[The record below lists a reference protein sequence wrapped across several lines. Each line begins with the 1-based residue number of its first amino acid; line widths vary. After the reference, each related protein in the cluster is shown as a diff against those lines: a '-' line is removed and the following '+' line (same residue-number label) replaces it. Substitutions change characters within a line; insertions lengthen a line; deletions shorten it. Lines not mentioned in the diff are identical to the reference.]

1 MIKKSLAMASLLALG
16 TSAMAIDVQPF
27 VGAGAGV
34 SFGKTEVTVNT
45 PGYVYLGDESERK
58 SSASLILKGGAILDS
73 SHRLSLSYAPSFHS
87 DANVHNVMAGYDYLI
102 PLNDKNK
109 LYVGAHAGVSS
120 FKGKDEISDYS
131 MSGFAYGAQAGY
143 IYDITKNIEFEFGLN
158 YTKHDLDK
166 TGTMRANNG
175 NPVSVKLEM
184 NAPADLFGQ
193 SAGVIRTVLK

>member
-1 MIKKSLAMASLLALG
+1 LG
-16 TSAMAIDVQPF
+16 
-27 VGAGAGV
+27 
-34 SFGKTEVTVNT
+34 
-45 PGYVYLGDESERK
+45 YY
-58 SSASLILKGGAILDS
+58 S

-184 NAPADLFGQ
+184 KDSISTF
-193 SAGVIRTVLK
+193 AGINYKF

>member
-1 MIKKSLAMASLLALG
+1 MKKSLAIASLLALA
-16 TSAMAIDVQPF
+16 TSAMAVDVQPF
-27 VGAGAGV
+27 VGAGAGISWNKSEATATIGAV
-34 SFGKTEVTVNT
+34 SAS
-45 PGYVYLGDESERK
+45 ESDRN
-58 SSASLILKGGAILDS
+58 SSASLILKGGAILDG
-73 SHRLSLSYAPSFHS
+73 SHRLSLNYAPSFHS

-143 IYDITKNIEFEFGLN
+143 IYDITKNLEFEFGLN

-184 NAPADLFGQ
+184 KDSISTF
-193 SAGVIRTVLK
+193 AGINYKF

>member
-1 MIKKSLAMASLLALG
+1 MKKSLAIASLLALA
-16 TSAMAIDVQPF
+16 TSAMAVDVQPF
-27 VGAGAGV
+27 VGAGAGISWNKSEATATIGAV
-34 SFGKTEVTVNT
+34 SAS
-45 PGYVYLGDESERK
+45 ESERK

-184 NAPADLFGQ
+184 KDSISTF
-193 SAGVIRTVLK
+193 AGINYKF

>member
-1 MIKKSLAMASLLALG
+1 MAV
-16 TSAMAIDVQPF
+16 DVQPYI
-27 VGAGAGV
+27 GAGAGV

-158 YTKHDLDK
+158 YTKHDIDK
-166 TGTMRANNG
+166 TIANYKGTGA
-175 NPVSVKLEM
+175 SVKLEM
-184 NAPADLFGQ
+184 KDSISTF
-193 SAGVIRTVLK
+193 AGINYKF

>member
-16 TSAMAIDVQPF
+16 TSAMAVDVQPF
-27 VGAGAGV
+27 VGAGAGISWNKSEATATIGAV
-34 SFGKTEVTVNT
+34 SAS
-45 PGYVYLGDESERK
+45 ESDRN
-58 SSASLILKGGAILDS
+58 SSASLILKGGAILDG
-73 SHRLSLSYAPSFHS
+73 SHRLSLNYAPSFHS

-184 NAPADLFGQ
+184 KDSISTF
-193 SAGVIRTVLK
+193 AGINYKF

>member
-1 MIKKSLAMASLLALG
+1 MKKSLAMASLLALG

-34 SFGKTEVTVNT
+34 SWNKSEATATIGAVSAS
-45 PGYVYLGDESERK
+45 ESDRN
-58 SSASLILKGGAILDS
+58 SSASLILKGGAILDG
-73 SHRLSLSYAPSFHS
+73 SHRLSLNYAPSFHS

-184 NAPADLFGQ
+184 KDSISTF
-193 SAGVIRTVLK
+193 AGINYKF

>member
-34 SFGKTEVTVNT
+34 SWNKSEATATIGAVSAS
-45 PGYVYLGDESERK
+45 ESDRN

-184 NAPADLFGQ
+184 KDSISTF
-193 SAGVIRTVLK
+193 AGINYKF